1 MGKKK
6 KRHSRSDWTLPPNIA
21 KRNADRRKALDII
34 ADRRRKV
41 PQRRLIIGLSAAFI
55 ATFGLFLG
63 FYIPSHSLVTDLQS
77 RGVSAWAEVTSS
89 PQDKYGNPGNIK
101 VKFDGPEGDVETQLH
116 DWGGMR
122 PEGLT
127 PGSHVPVVYDPL
139 DPSRVLTAQWVND
152 PPAVTLPMLAGLLVS
167 LFFLTAVIVG
177 TVRRRILLNEGRA
190 VEATPEHE
198 R

>member
-6 KRHSRSDWTLPPNIA
+6 KRRSRSDWTLPPGIV
-21 KRNADRRKALDII
+21 KRNADQRKALDAI

-41 PQRRLIIGLSAAFI
+41 PQRRLIIGLFAAFI

-63 FYIPSHSLVTDLQS
+63 FFISSHSLVTDLQS
-77 RGVSAWAEVTSS
+77 RGASAWAEVTSS
-89 PQDKYGNPGNIK
+89 PRDRYGSPGNIK

-127 PGSHVPVVYDPL
+127 PGSRIPVVYDPL

-152 PPAVTLPMLAGLLVS
+152 PPAVTPPMLVALLVS
-167 LFFLTAVIVG
+167 LFFLTGVIVG
-177 TVRRRILLNEGRA
+177 TVRRRILLNEKRDM
-190 VEATPEHE
+190 EATPERE